1 MNTDEQRLENKA
13 VSASSRL
20 RASAARGFISI
31 AVIIL
36 GFAALFPLSSFLE
49 KNRPPLP
56 ENFADQDLA
65 LQGANLKGYALG
77 FEGLIA
83 DWYWMQSLQYLG
95 NKLMNSKEDLSL
107 DNLQSLNPRLLYPYL
122 DNATTLDPQFL
133 SVYEYGAVV
142 LPAINVEQAI
152 KIAEKGIKNNPG
164 EWRLYQHLGYI
175 YWKKSDFQKAAETY
189 GQGAKISDAP
199 PFMKMMA
206 VRMKSEGGS
215 RDTARAVYRQMLEE
229 TTDEQI
235 REMAALRLLQLDSL
249 DEREAVRPI
258 LKDFQEKNGRCTNDW
273 REIFPLM
280 QKLRLPNGSSLR
292 LDSKTFAPI
301 DPTNIPYL
309 LKKESGKCD
318 IQINFAESKI
328 PAR

>member
-1 MNTDEQRLENKA
+1 MK
-13 VSASSRL
+13 SSL
-20 RASAARGFISI
+20 TKITIIAITVIFVGF
-31 AVIIL
+31 AVI
-36 GFAALFPLSSFLE
+36 FPLSSFLE
-49 KNRPPLP
+49 NSRPPLP
-56 ENFADQDLA
+56 EDYADQDLA

-95 NKLMNSKEDLSL
+95 NKLINTKGDLSL

-122 DNATTLDPQFL
+122 DNAATLDPQFL
-133 SVYEYGAVV
+133 SVYEFGAIV
-142 LPAINVEQAI
+142 LPAVNVEQAI
-152 KIAEKGIKNNPG
+152 KIAEKGIENNPG

-175 YWKKSDFQKAAETY
+175 YWRKGDYQNAAETY
-189 GQGAKISDAP
+189 GKGAQIAGAP

-206 VRMKSEGGS
+206 ARMKSEGGS
-215 RDTARAVYRQMLEE
+215 RETARAVYQQMLEE
-229 TTDEQI
+229 ATDEQI

-249 DEREAVRPI
+249 DEQEAIRPI
-258 LKDFQEKNGRCTNDW
+258 LKDFQEKNGRCVNDW

-280 QKLRLPNGSSLR
+280 QKLRLPTGSNLR
-292 LDSKTFAPI
+292 FDSKTFSPL
-301 DPTNIPYL
+301 DPSNTPYL